1 MKINNKEVIKF
12 TKDDIKSVR
21 LDSHKY
27 DTWATITL
35 KTGVEIRS
43 HSFEFEQLVLDK
55 YKSMLRLVQIYTLGY
70 QTTTEKISSYSI
82 YTLPRNAGYHII
94 LL

>member
-1 MKINNKEVIKF
+1 MTNKGKVKNKSVIKF
-12 TKDDIKSVR
+12 TKNDIEKVY

-43 HSFEFEQLVLDK
+43 HSLELEQLILDK
-55 YKSMLRLVQIYTLGY
+55 HKSYVAFGAITHTWLSMNNGEDFKV
-70 QTTTEKISSYSI
+70 
-82 YTLPRNAGYHII
+82 
-94 LL
+94 

>member
-21 LDSHKY
+21 LDSHRY
-27 DTWATITL
+27 DTWASIML

-43 HSFEFEQLVLDK
+43 HSSELEQIILDK
-55 YKSMLRLVQIYTLGY
+55 HKSYIAFGANVHTWLSMNNGEDFKV
-70 QTTTEKISSYSI
+70 
-82 YTLPRNAGYHII
+82 
-94 LL
+94 

>member
-21 LDSHKY
+21 LDSHRY

-35 KTGVEIRS
+35 KSGVEIRS
-43 HSFEFEQLVLDK
+43 HSYEFEQLVLDK
-55 YKSMLRLVQIYTLGY
+55 YKSYVAFGAIKHTWLSMNNGEDFKV
-70 QTTTEKISSYSI
+70 
-82 YTLPRNAGYHII
+82 
-94 LL
+94 

>member
-21 LDSHKY
+21 LDSHRY
-27 DTWATITL
+27 DTWATIEL
-35 KTGVEIRS
+35 KSGVEIRS

-55 YKSMLRLVQIYTLGY
+55 YKSYIAFGAITHTWLSMNNGEDFKV
-70 QTTTEKISSYSI
+70 
-82 YTLPRNAGYHII
+82 
-94 LL
+94 

>member
-1 MKINNKEVIKF
+1 MTIKNKSVIKF
-12 TKDDIKSVR
+12 TKDDIKSIY

-43 HSFEFEQLVLDK
+43 HSLELEQLILDK
-55 YKSMLRLVQIYTLGY
+55 HKSYVAFGAITHTWLSNNNGEDFNV
-70 QTTTEKISSYSI
+70 
-82 YTLPRNAGYHII
+82 
-94 LL
+94 

>member
-21 LDSHKY
+21 LNSHRY

-43 HSFEFEQLVLDK
+43 HSTELEQIILDK
-55 YKSMLRLVQIYTLGY
+55 YKSYVAFGAV
-70 QTTTEKISSYSI
+70 K
-82 YTLPRNAGYHII
+82 HIW
-94 LL
+94 LSNNNGEDFKV

>member
-1 MKINNKEVIKF
+1 MKINNKKVIKF
-12 TKDDIKSVR
+12 TKKDIASIY

-55 YKSMLRLVQIYTLGY
+55 YKSYIAFGANVHTWLSMNNGEDFKV
-70 QTTTEKISSYSI
+70 
-82 YTLPRNAGYHII
+82 
-94 LL
+94 

>member
-21 LDSHKY
+21 LDSHRY

-35 KTGVEIRS
+35 KSGVEIRS
-43 HSFEFEQLVLDK
+43 HSLELNQLILDK
-55 YKSMLRLVQIYTLGY
+55 YKSYVAFGAITHTWLSNNNGEDFKV
-70 QTTTEKISSYSI
+70 
-82 YTLPRNAGYHII
+82 
-94 LL
+94 